1 MHISPSR
8 LIRKHRCENRNMKL
22 TEDAEGHE
30 EQQQV
35 EREFGHGR
43 TRGST
48 RAQNSQ
54 QQTKISAAAVAAA
67 VPRRRAVVITV
78 QTARVVLAAP
88 SSII

>member
-1 MHISPSR
+1 MR
-8 LIRKHRCENRNMKL
+8 L

-30 EQQQV
+30 KQQQV

-48 RAQNSQ
+48 RVQNSQ
-54 QQTKISAAAVAAA
+54 QQTKISAAAV
-67 VPRRRAVVITV
+67 PRRGAVVITV